1 MTLSSTVL
9 PLLSRFD
16 EILTT
21 SIPIPMESFI
31 RPETIL
37 LNSTVSPIT
46 AIPLVHPYITFAK
59 QIYVWLV
66 PLMITVLTIAVIG
79 NGLIVISAP
88 WLSKPVNPYHRLCV
102 SLAAADTWAASLLI
116 TGLIVNSYLPVVF
129 GVHKK
134 MECFAAF
141 LEIFR
146 ISGMLTSNLHILALT
161 LHQFV
166 GIVYPLRYKL
176 ILTTKRQRILIFI
189 LWIVPLIFIFTWFIA
204 IPNDGFRHP
213 TCQLTF
219 YRRLPFRFC
228 VFISFMIPLFATFAL
243 YGYIL
248 FTLLKA
254 KSKLQLNQSLQDNR
268 RVKSNIKLVWT
279 TLLILSTFTLSWGVC
294 VLYFVLVCIDGCIFV
309 YRLSVSFHVGFL
321 LNSTVNFLVMIKL
334 LLNPLIYALRMKHVR
349 TSVIRFLQITCFRC
363 FTTSFKTENNAN
375 YTTAYHG
382 LYSYIND
389 KNEIVHCTSRN
400 NINLR
405 RTTFDASF
413 VLKQQQQ
420 PKRHSMSPKM
430 PQKRTIR
437 SSSSAFETKSRM
449 SIMR

>member
-1 MTLSSTVL
+1 MV
-9 PLLSRFD
+9 
-16 EILTT
+16 
-21 SIPIPMESFI
+21 
-31 RPETIL
+31 
-37 LNSTVSPIT
+37 
-46 AIPLVHPYITFAK
+46 A
-59 QIYVWLV
+59 
-66 PLMITVLTIAVIG
+66 VLTIAVIG
-79 NGLIVISAP
+79 NGLIVLSAP
-88 WLSKPVNPYHRLCV
+88 WLTKPVNPYHRLCV

-166 GIVYPLRYKL
+166 GIVYPLRYKT

-189 LWIVPLIFIFTWFIA
+189 LWIVPVIFIFTWFIA

-213 TCQLTF
+213 TCKLTF

-228 VFISFMIPLFATFAL
+228 VFASFMIPLFATFAL

-254 KSKLQLNQSLQDNR
+254 KSKQAINQSLQDNR
-268 RVKSNIKLVWT
+268 RAKSNIKLVWT

-294 VLYFVLVCIDGCIFV
+294 VLYFVLVCIDGCIFT
-309 YRLSVSFHVGFL
+309 YRLSVSFYVGFL
-321 LNSTVNFLVMIKL
+321 LNSTVNFLVVIKL

-349 TSVIRFLQITCFRC
+349 TSVVKFLQITCFRC
-363 FTTSFKTENNAN
+363 FTTFKSNNNNAN
-375 YTTAYHG
+375 ANTTTYHG

-389 KNEIVHCTSRN
+389 KNEIIHASRS
-400 NINLR
+400 LR

-413 VLKQQQQ
+413 VQQ
-420 PKRHSMSPKM
+420 KRRSMSPKL
-430 PQKRTIR
+430 PPKRTIR
-437 SSSSAFETKSRM
+437 SSSSAFETKPRM
-449 SIMR
+449 SGIR